1 MSPEQSIVE
10 IRSQVPN
17 SGRYNIL
24 VKFYQPNHAKFDVLY
39 KIDADKLS
47 YDGKL
52 NLRNC
57 PSNSGCRV
65 LIEQN
70 NGAKSF
76 ELEQNVTITFT
87 VITKCIFIHLKLM
100 FIWIQSNGFYFFL
113 DSKSTFTVINKLFLM
128 NVFCDLI

>member
-1 MSPEQSIVE
+1 MAENSPTDLYNNETKLVYLGPEHTTIE
-10 IRSQVPN
+10 IKSQVPN

-24 VKFYQPNHAKFDVLY
+24 VKYYQPNHARFDILY
-39 KIDADKLS
+39 RIDADKLS

-57 PSNSGCRV
+57 PSNSGCRAIIV
-65 LIEQN
+65 QS

-87 VITKCIFIHLKLM
+87 VRKFKKKKKILLILNFQKKSL
-100 FIWIQSNGFYFFL
+100 NG
-113 DSKSTFTVINKLFLM
+113 IN
-128 NVFCDLI
+128 

>member
-1 MSPEQSIVE
+1 MYNNETKLIYLGPEHTTIE
-10 IRSQVPN
+10 IKSQVPV

-24 VKFYQPNHAKFDVLY
+24 VKYYQPNHAKFDILY

-57 PSNSGCRV
+57 PSNSGCRAITV
-65 LIEQN
+65 QN

-87 VITKCIFIHLKLM
+87 V
-100 FIWIQSNGFYFFL
+100 
-113 DSKSTFTVINKLFLM
+113 
-128 NVFCDLI
+128 